1 MRVISKKT
9 LVVFY
14 QNHKDA
20 ETALEEW
27 YQKAV
32 DADWEN
38 FAQVRQTFNSAD
50 YIGNNRVVFNI
61 KGNQYRLVTLVLFKI
76 KMIYIRFIGTH
87 KEYERIKDIENI

>member
-27 YQKAV
+27 YQKTV
-32 DADWEN
+32 DADWDI

-50 YIGNNRVVFNI
+50 YVGNNRIVFNV
-61 KGNQYRLVTLVLFKI
+61 KDNQYRLVTLVLFKI

-87 KEYERIKDIENI
+87 KEYEQIKNIDNI

>member
-14 QNHKDA
+14 QNF
-20 ETALEEW
+20 T
-27 YQKAV
+27 QI
-32 DADWEN
+32 
-38 FAQVRQTFNSAD
+38 RQTFNSAD
-50 YIGNNRVVFNI
+50 YVGNNRVVFNI

-87 KEYERIKDIENI
+87 KEYEKIKDIDNI